1 MLDARTLCSFC
12 LRCGRRWH
20 LGFELRVSFFFNS
33 RRLSLMHCLEIGT
46 SFYPLPSISRR
57 LRYVHCLK
65 VSFVFPFIYALL
77 PRRWMPT
84 WHSCY
89 PHLNTRRLLYKT
101 ASVGIIGKQNS
112 SKQKLG
118 EIVAFYF
125 GTVYTRFT
133 KATHL

>member
-12 LRCGRRWH
+12 LRCWRRWH
-20 LGFELRVSFFFNS
+20 LGFELRVSFFLNS
-33 RRLSLMHCLEIGT
+33 RRLTLMHCLEIGT

-57 LRYVHCLK
+57 LLCMHCLK
-65 VSFVFPFIYALL
+65 VNFVFPFICALL

-84 WHSCY
+84 WHSYY

-118 EIVAFYF
+118 KIVAF
-125 GTVYTRFT
+125 
-133 KATHL
+133 

>member
-1 MLDARTLCSFC
+1 MLNARTLCSFC
-12 LRCGRRWH
+12 LRYWCRWH
-20 LGFELRVSFFFNS
+20 LGFEFKVSLLNS
-33 RRLSLMHCLEIGT
+33 RRLSHMHCLEIGI
-46 SFYPLPSISRR
+46 SSYPLPFISRR
-57 LRYVHCLK
+57 LRCMHCLK
-65 VSFVFPFIYALL
+65 VSFVFPFICALL

-118 EIVAFYF
+118 KIVAF
-125 GTVYTRFT
+125 
-133 KATHL
+133 